1 MLVLSGSFLTDC
13 FVIDHR
19 GDFNAILKVGV
30 KETILNKPDKP
41 PFPLARF
48 KAGGFTRLPSVLGL
62 RLVKGRAADLRTR
75 SLALRYHV
83 AGEQGV
89 ELWSETVNATELTL
103 AACKVSV
110 VKFFYQSDWAV
121 FVSCLDSR
129 WAHFRGDFVAFW
141 LSFFRACVGRSCC

>member
-1 MLVLSGSFLTDC
+1 M
-13 FVIDHR
+13 
-19 GDFNAILKVGV
+19 

-110 VKFFYQSDWAV
+110 VHFFDHWMM
-121 FVSCLDSR
+121 FVELLDSL
-129 WAHFRGDFVAFW
+129 WAHFRVESVWSCHSMLW
-141 LSFFRACVGRSCC
+141 LLWRCGSHSSGPEWAGAAVDAAA